1 MSQGQMDTVNQE
13 TNIAVV
19 IQTITD
25 SISKEIEQLGKLY
38 MMRDPE
44 RVLAFYAENRF
55 LYELLIESSEQ
66 IKKLFGQDIK
76 LELHLSQ
83 EPEFP
88 SSRQLFVLI
97 VTRLTSEEA
106 FPLLQRLDEDWW
118 LDNCDKANHKLNFNL
133 RRI

>member
-1 MSQGQMDTVNQE
+1 MSQGQTDAVNQE

-25 SISKEIEQLGKLY
+25 SISKEIEQLSRLY
-38 MMRDPE
+38 AMRGPE

-55 LYELLIESSEQ
+55 LFDLLIEAPTQ
-66 IKKLFGQDIK
+66 IKKLFGQDTP

-83 EPEFP
+83 EPDFP
-88 SSRQLFVLI
+88 SSRELFVLI
-97 VTRLTSEEA
+97 MTKLPSEEA
-106 FPLLQRLDEDWW
+106 FPLLQRLDEEWW
-118 LDNCDKANHKLNFNL
+118 LDNCDKADCKLNFNL